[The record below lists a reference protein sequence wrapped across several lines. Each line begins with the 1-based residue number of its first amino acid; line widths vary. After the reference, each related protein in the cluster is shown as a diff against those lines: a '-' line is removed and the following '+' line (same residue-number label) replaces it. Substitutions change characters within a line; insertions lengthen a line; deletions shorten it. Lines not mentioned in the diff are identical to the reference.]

1 MTVAGWGVEA
11 ERKRLIAYV
20 AANDR
25 ELAAD
30 LVHALRVVIS
40 AETRLSALDAEVG
53 AHSSEQTE
61 RLARLEFV
69 LAYLELELG
78 GV

>member
-1 MTVAGWGVEA
+1 MAGWGVEA
-11 ERKRLIAYV
+11 ARKQLIAHV

-30 LVHALRVVIS
+30 LVYALRAVIS

-53 AHSSEQTE
+53 AHTAEQTE
-61 RLARLEFV
+61 RLARLELV
-69 LAYLELELG
+69 LANLELELG
-78 GV
+78 V